1 MSRTFG
7 VEEEFLLVDGVTGQ
21 PAPEVDKVL
30 ADAGPHPGTGGI
42 FSAELFQTQVEAASG
57 ICEDLADLREQ
68 LSSARRVLAEAAHS
82 HGLRLVSV
90 GTPVLPGSAPP
101 VSAGERYADIL
112 RTHRGTISDYQC
124 CGCHVHVGVPDR
136 GTAVAVLNHVRPWLP
151 TLVALGANSPYD
163 RGADSGFA
171 SWRIAEQMRFP
182 GAGIPPRFTSP
193 DHYDATIDQLV
204 EGGVLVDT
212 AMTFWLARL
221 GVRKP
226 TIEIRAA
233 DAAGSVD
240 DALLL
245 ALLIRGLVAT
255 SLTDLAAG
263 REGPDLPE
271 AVGTAALFNA
281 ARNGLAGV
289 GVCPVE
295 GREVAAMGLLDR
307 LLSHVRDALEE
318 EGELG
323 EVERLL
329 AEVRRTG
336 TGAERQRR
344 AATEGG
350 PKAVVDLLA
359 AQTTPS
365 GDT

>member
-1 MSRTFG
+1 MGRTFG

-30 ADAGPHPGTGGI
+30 ADAGPHPGTGGV

-57 ICEDLADLREQ
+57 VCDDLSDLRAQ
-68 LSSARRVLAEAAHS
+68 LTGARRSLAEAARA

-101 VSAGERYADIL
+101 VSAGERYADII

-136 GTAVAVLNHVRPWLP
+136 STAVAVLNHVRPWLP
-151 TLVALGANSPYD
+151 TLVALSANSPYD
-163 RGADSGFA
+163 KGTDSGFA

-182 GAGIPPRFTSP
+182 GAGIPPRFSSP
-193 DHYDATIDQLV
+193 EEYDKTIDQLV
-204 EGGVLVDT
+204 DTGVLVDT

-240 DALLL
+240 DAALL
-245 ALLIRGLVAT
+245 ALLIRALVTT
-255 SLTDLAAG
+255 SLTELAAG
-263 REGPDLPE
+263 REGPELPE

-289 GVCPVE
+289 GVCPIE
-295 GREVAAMGLLDR
+295 GREVTASSLVDR
-307 LLSHVRDALEE
+307 LLSHVRDSLEE
-318 EGELG
+318 SGEFD
-323 EVERLL
+323 EVRRLL
-329 AEVRRTG
+329 AQVELAG

-344 AATEGG
+344 AAAEGG
-350 PKAVVDLLA
+350 PKAVVDMLA

-365 GDT
+365 VDI